1 MKSEKFKTSKPH
13 LLILKLTY
21 KSDLRR
27 GEKNV
32 ALSNVSIYYTWENIK
47 SSYKNHEFK
56 ISAPADKMINFK
68 YLMDH
73 ILYKIF
79 KIISSILKKKKY
91 IDNPSIRI
99 YVNKIESRITFKIK
113 TGYYLELFTPET
125 M

>member
-47 SSYKNHEFK
+47 KRSDGEWKR
-56 ISAPADKMINFK
+56 ISFNAVMIA
-68 YLMDH
+68 
-73 ILYKIF
+73 
-79 KIISSILKKKKY
+79 
-91 IDNPSIRI
+91 
-99 YVNKIESRITFKIK
+99 
-113 TGYYLELFTPET
+113 
-125 M
+125 

>member
-1 MKSEKFKTSKPH
+1 MKSETFKTSKPH

-47 SSYKNHEFK
+47 SPYKNHEFK

-79 KIISSILKKKKY
+79 KIISSILKKKKN

>member
-1 MKSEKFKTSKPH
+1 MKSEKFKTSKPD

-21 KSDLRR
+21 KLDLRR

-79 KIISSILKKKKY
+79 KIISSILKKKKN

>member
-1 MKSEKFKTSKPH
+1 MKSEIFKTSKPH

-79 KIISSILKKKKY
+79 KIISSILKKKKN